1 MVMKKALIF
10 LSLLVFLFA
19 PHLSSQAGKGRIR
32 GLVLDDQSG
41 QPLPGVTVK
50 MYNERLAQYL
60 QPSPITDKEGHWSA
74 NFLQTGM
81 WTLGFELVGY
91 APQQISF
98 RVILD
103 PAAQKEVLTV
113 RLRKIQGVLAPDD
126 ILAQAKK
133 ADKLFQDK
141 KYDEAL
147 VVLDEIIKKK
157 PDLYVVYK
165 NVGACYFAMEDYEKA
180 LEAYMK
186 VYGRQPDRADI
197 LIDIANTYNNWGKKA
212 EAAEWYQKISL
223 EEIRDI
229 DTAYNAGV
237 VFYNAGS
244 PADALK
250 YFKKSVEID
259 AEFAEGYYQ
268 LGMASV
274 ATNSNEEAV
283 AAFQKF
289 LELAPDSPQAATA
302 KTILE
307 ALTKK

>member
-1 MVMKKALIF
+1 MKKALIF
-10 LSLLVFLFA
+10 LSLLAFLLA
-19 PHLSSQAGKGRIR
+19 PHLSSQTGKGRIR
-32 GLVLDDQSG
+32 GLVLDEQSG

-60 QPSPITDKEGHWSA
+60 QPSPVTDKQGQWSA

-81 WTLGFELVGY
+81 WGLQFELVGY

-98 RVILD
+98 RVTLD
-103 PAAQKEVLTV
+103 PAAQKEVLEV
-113 RLRKIQGVLAPDD
+113 RLRKIQGVLATDD
-126 ILAQAKK
+126 VLGQAKK
-133 ADKLFQDK
+133 ADKLFQEK
-141 KYDEAL
+141 KYEESLA
-147 VVLDEIIKKK
+147 VLNQIIKKN
-157 PDLYVVYK
+157 PDLYILYK

-180 LEAYMK
+180 LEAYMR
-186 VYGRQPDRADI
+186 VYEKQSDRPDI
-197 LIDIANTYNNWGKKA
+197 LADIANAYNNWGKKE
-212 EAAEWYQKISL
+212 EAAEWYKKVPL
-223 EEIRDI
+223 GEMRDI

-244 PADALK
+244 PADAVR
-250 YFKKSVEID
+250 YFKKAVEID
-259 AEFAEGYYQ
+259 GEFADGHYQ

-274 ATNSNEEAV
+274 ATNSNEEAI

-289 LELAPDSPQAATA
+289 LELAPDAPQAATA

>member
-1 MVMKKALIF
+1 VKKNVICLFVIALLLTPF
-10 LSLLVFLFA
+10 LY
-19 PHLSSQAGKGRIR
+19 SQVGKGRIR
-32 GLVLDDQSG
+32 GLVLDEQTG
-41 QPLPGVTVK
+41 QPLAGVTVK
-50 MYNERLAQYL
+50 LFNQRLSQSL
-60 QPSPITDKEGHWSA
+60 QPSPVTDKEGRWAA

-98 RVILD
+98 RVTLD
-103 PAAQKEVLTV
+103 PAAQKEVFTV
-113 RLRKIQGVLAPDD
+113 KLRKIQGVLATEDV
-126 ILAQAKK
+126 LAQAKK
-133 ADKLFQDK
+133 ADKLFQEK
-141 KYDEAL
+141 KYEEAL

-237 VFYNAGS
+237 VFYNAGN

-259 AEFAEGYYQ
+259 AEFADGYYQ

-274 ATNSNEEAV
+274 ATNSNEEAI

-289 LELAPDSPQAATA
+289 LELDPESPQAATA
-302 KTILE
+302 KSILE